1 MASMSPTGSTRGA
14 IPRSRF
20 PLTEKELRD
29 TLASKTWSRA
39 QDYVG
44 GFFGTEACPREIRG
58 EVTGNY
64 GTYTTVLRRV
74 GDALECVCSCPA
86 AEDMDCKH
94 AAALGLTY
102 LRDPG
107 SFKELATADR
117 TEVRALVDISKFLKG
132 TSLEELVTELRDRG
146 ITQKQ
151 VVEILGINSGLFG
164 SAKRLEK
171 RGQRYGFLNACKL
184 ACAYLLGVVESQGR
198 PDQP

>member
-1 MASMSPTGSTRGA
+1 MAAMAPRGRPKIA
-14 IPRSRF
+14 LPRSRF

-29 TLASKTWSRA
+29 TFASKTWERA

-44 GFFGTEACPREIRG
+44 SFFGTEASHREIRG

-64 GTYTTVLRRV
+64 GTYSTVLRRV
-74 GDALECVCSCPA
+74 GDALECACSCPA

-107 SFKELATADR
+107 SFKDQAAADR
-117 TEVRALVDISKFLKG
+117 TEVRALVDVSKFLKG
-132 TSLEELVTELRDRG
+132 TSLEDLVADLRDRG
-146 ITQKQ
+146 IPQKQ
-151 VVEILGINSGLFG
+151 IVEILGINSGLFG

-171 RGQRYGFLNACKL
+171 RGRRYGFLNACKL
-184 ACAYLLGVVESQGR
+184 ACAYLLGVVERQGR
-198 PDQP
+198 PD